1 MECYKVRDLNFKYP
15 NEISYAL
22 KGLSFDIHKGEFI
35 TVCGAS
41 GSGKTTLL
49 RLLKPLISPEG
60 NLSGVIEFDGE
71 DIKKVSN
78 DDQCAKIG
86 FVMQDPDSQ
95 IVTDKVWHEL
105 SFGLE
110 SLGVDN
116 REIRTRVSEM
126 SAFFGLSELFYKNVN
141 ELSGGQKQL
150 VNLASVMVMN
160 PQVLILDEPTA
171 QLDPVS
177 AEDFLDAVLKINR
190 ELGTTVILSE
200 HRLEN
205 AIPMCDRLMVM
216 DGGEIIA
223 FSEASQVQKILK
235 QKSHPMLM
243 AMTTAMRLYSSVES
257 EYDCPVSVRDGRK
270 WLSEL
275 DITVNSEAPKDK
287 KQDKKDKI
295 IELKDVYFRYDKAS
309 DDIIKNLSVDI
320 YKGEIFSLL
329 GANGSGKST
338 LLSLISGINIP
349 HRGKIL
355 LDKESIKDK
364 KLFGGFMGVLC
375 QNPKSMFAKNS
386 IYLDYMDMLS
396 CENME
401 DEQKNAKVE
410 AVAKRL
416 GIAHLINRHPN
427 DLSGGELQ
435 RAAIGKLLL
444 KPLSV
449 ILLDE
454 PTKGMDANFKRQF
467 ASILCDMKNAGI
479 TVVMVSHDVEFCAEY
494 SDRCALMFDGS
505 VTAVGSADNFF
516 KKNIFYT
523 TACVRITR
531 GITRETVLVKDAIRL
546 ISGKEEKVNTP
557 QYTTENII
565 NPKDKL
571 NDKPKDKKTGPSYIR
586 ILLGVLFAGVFF
598 YMNSRVNT
606 SGYEIRDSLMQI
618 LTIFLAGLSVFLF
631 LPRRKSVANSIQKD
645 SKKLSK
651 RTITATFITLI
662 LIPLTILFGVY
673 KLNDRKYYFISL
685 MIILEILIPFF
696 VMYEGKKS
704 SVREIIIV
712 SVLCAMAVA
721 GRIAFYA
728 VPQFKPILAII
739 IIAAVCFGAESG
751 FLVGSLSAFVSNFY
765 FLHGIW
771 TPWQMFG
778 FGIVGFVAGILFTK
792 GIIKRTRI
800 SLSVFGFL
808 ASVIIYGGIMDPASV
823 LMMNPY
829 PKWDAIVSSWIMG
842 FHLNVVL
849 GVSTAFFLYFLS
861 EPMIEIIGRIK
872 TKYNIL

>member
-1 MECYKVRDLNFKYP
+1 MECYKIRDLSFCYP
-15 NEISYAL
+15 NETKEAV
-22 KGLSFDIHKGEFI
+22 KNLSFDIMKGEFI

-60 NLSGVIEFDGE
+60 ELSGEIEFEGGN
-71 DIKKVSN
+71 IKELSN
-78 DDQCAKIG
+78 HDQCAKIG
-86 FVMQDPDSQ
+86 FVMQDPDNQ

-116 REIRTRVSEM
+116 NEIRTRVSEM
-126 SAFFGLSELFYKNVN
+126 TAFFGLDGLFNKNVN

-160 PQVLILDEPTA
+160 PDVLILDEPTA

-205 AIPMCDRLMVM
+205 AIPMSDRLMVM
-216 DGGEIIA
+216 DEGEIIA
-223 FSEASQVQKILK
+223 FDKASNVQKILK
-235 QKSHPMLM
+235 EKSHHMLV

-257 EYDCPVSVRDGRK
+257 ELDCPVSVRDGRK
-270 WLSEL
+270 WLSEF
-275 DITVNSEAPKDK
+275 DITETNDISEEKNYNLK
-287 KQDKKDKI
+287 EKI
-295 IELKDVYFRYDKAS
+295 IEIKDLYFRYDKNS
-309 DDIIKNLSVDI
+309 EDIIKNLSLDI
-320 YKGEIFSLL
+320 YKGEIFSIL

-338 LLSLISGINIP
+338 LLSIISGINIP

-355 LDKESIKDK
+355 VNKENIKDIN
-364 KLFGGFMGVLC
+364 LFDGLMGVLC

-386 IYLDYMDMLS
+386 LYLDYMDMLS
-396 CENME
+396 DTKTE
-401 DEQKNAKVE
+401 DTQKKAKIKS
-410 AVAKRL
+410 VAKRL
-416 GIAHLINRHPN
+416 GILHLINRHPN

-444 KPLSV
+444 KTPSIL
-449 ILLDE
+449 LLDE

-467 ASILCDMKNAGI
+467 ASILCDIKKSGT
-479 TVVMVSHDVEFCAEY
+479 TVIMVSHDVEFCAEY
-494 SDRCALMFDGS
+494 SDRCALMFDGA
-505 VTAVGSADNFF
+505 VTSVGSAQSFF

-531 GITRETVLVKDAIRL
+531 GITKETVLVKDAIKL
-546 ISGKEEKVNTP
+546 LKGKEEKCNNTKYAYESIIRLE
-557 QYTTENII
+557 QKTE
-565 NPKDKL
+565 
-571 NDKPKDKKTGPSYIR
+571 KKKSKPSYIR
-586 ILLGVLFAGVFF
+586 IVFGILFACIFF
-598 YMNSRVNT
+598 YMNSRVDA
-606 SGYEIRDSLMQI
+606 SGYEIGDSLMQM
-618 LTIFLAGLSVFLF
+618 LTIFLAGISVFLF
-631 LPRRKSVANSIQKD
+631 LPQKRKEVPIIQKEN
-645 SKKLSK
+645 KKLSK

-685 MIILEILIPFF
+685 MIILEIMLPFF
-696 VMYEGKKS
+696 VLFEGKKS
-704 SVREIIIV
+704 SVRELIII

-739 IIAAVCFGAESG
+739 IIAGVCFGAESG

-765 FLHGIW
+765 FLHGVW

-778 FGIVGFVAGILFTK
+778 FGIVGFVAGILFSK
-792 GIIKRTRI
+792 GVIKSNRI
-800 SLSVFGFL
+800 SLSVFGFI

-829 PKWDAIVSSWIMG
+829 PEWNVIVSSWVMG

-861 EPMIEIIGRIK
+861 DPMIEIIGRIK